1 LRQLPL
7 VPCKGSES
15 GVLWERDI
23 NSHRLRAFS
32 LKWRWGI
39 SARLGVAF
47 AAIAGLAV
55 AANLLIEHQSSV
67 TSTTRVV
74 RITVPSLSPPAAV
87 ATQLVTTPSVPQKN
101 LVSPKSLIAAIEHLE
116 VAIRSR
122 LDVRNEDSDVRLASA
137 VRELERETQAYVSQ
151 PNYAAAAPHLEKLH
165 QRLVEYRSRGDELIR
180 AADSRQNVLKEFWD
194 RFDALDAR
202 TKASLAGSW
211 KIFGRVIA
219 RKSLVDL
226 NTSLDDIRRGF
237 ASLPTTDLYDQG
249 ALDAVKLSERALTV
263 SLQTNETALT
273 SSQGEA
279 WVEQTRADLARINA
293 LQESLILQDAQRRAA
308 EGSFAKESLSL
319 MALAKATRPTAHG
332 ASPDVTREIDAILPL
347 KTVARPIPSI
357 GTSGTAAE
365 SLSEPATETT
375 SSVEGNPEKF
385 TIIFWVSGGV
395 LTLLLGVSIR
405 TVMSVVGPVR
415 RIRAATLKIASGDA
429 GVQVMRGGIRELD
442 DLALSFNQMAEQLA
456 EARAMARNYQNRLEA
471 KVSLRTR
478 ELQHLAEHDPLTQ
491 LPNRRQLFM
500 HLKEAI
506 RRAEPSNSCVAVF
519 FIDLDNFKN
528 INDSLGH
535 AFGDRVLGAIAERLR
550 DRAGPAGFAA
560 RLGGDEFT
568 IVCDGVM
575 NVEAVTTIGGDLV
588 TAFQQP
594 IAVDGRYLMI
604 SISVGVSLYPDH
616 GRDAEALLR
625 AADAAL
631 FRAKALGRSQLTL
644 FSPALLE
651 AASAKF
657 STEQGLRYALERGEF
672 ELVFQP
678 EVDAATLCT
687 HVVEALLRWRLP
699 DGWRASP
706 SEFLGIAEE
715 SGLILEISDWVLRTA
730 IETAAR
736 WHHGAW
742 PEARVAI
749 NLSSRQLLDTRFV
762 DQVLGLLQE
771 HRLPAHCIEIELT
784 ENVLQTG
791 AATIE
796 VLRQLRG
803 HGVAIALDDF
813 GIGYSSLASL
823 EQLPLTRVKLDR
835 ALIASMHLSARSA
848 VITRALVGLCH
859 SLGLEV
865 TAEGIECREQLAL
878 LTDLTPIYLQGYLLA
893 RPVSAEKLLSVM
905 AGLPNHL
912 ASLVLSSSAT
922 AITDDAPAEEFTVM
936 HRRALQG

>member
-456 EARAMARNYQNRLEA
+456 EARANG
-471 KVSLRTR
+471 
-478 ELQHLAEHDPLTQ
+478 PQ
-491 LPNRRQLFM
+491 LP
-500 HLKEAI
+500 E
-506 RRAEPSNSCVAVF
+506 S
-519 FIDLDNFKN
+519 
-528 INDSLGH
+528 
-535 AFGDRVLGAIAERLR
+535 
-550 DRAGPAGFAA
+550 AGS
-560 RLGGDEFT
+560 E
-568 IVCDGVM
+568 
-575 NVEAVTTIGGDLV
+575 
-588 TAFQQP
+588 
-594 IAVDGRYLMI
+594 
-604 SISVGVSLYPDH
+604 
-616 GRDAEALLR
+616 
-625 AADAAL
+625 
-631 FRAKALGRSQLTL
+631 
-644 FSPALLE
+644 
-651 AASAKF
+651 
-657 STEQGLRYALERGEF
+657 GE
-672 ELVFQP
+672 
-678 EVDAATLCT
+678 
-687 HVVEALLRWRLP
+687 
-699 DGWRASP
+699 
-706 SEFLGIAEE
+706 
-715 SGLILEISDWVLRTA
+715 
-730 IETAAR
+730 
-736 WHHGAW
+736 
-742 PEARVAI
+742 
-749 NLSSRQLLDTRFV
+749 
-762 DQVLGLLQE
+762 
-771 HRLPAHCIEIELT
+771 PAH
-784 ENVLQTG
+784 TG
-791 AATIE
+791 AA
-796 VLRQLRG
+796 
-803 HGVAIALDDF
+803 
-813 GIGYSSLASL
+813 AS
-823 EQLPLTRVKLDR
+823 
-835 ALIASMHLSARSA
+835 
-848 VITRALVGLCH
+848 G
-859 SLGLEV
+859 
-865 TAEGIECREQLAL
+865 
-878 LTDLTPIYLQGYLLA
+878 
-893 RPVSAEKLLSVM
+893 
-905 AGLPNHL
+905 
-912 ASLVLSSSAT
+912 
-922 AITDDAPAEEFTVM
+922 
-936 HRRALQG
+936 